1 MLVREKRWI
10 CETAVDVHDLQTPG
24 PPVQSHLYHLY
35 CVTADGRSHDE
46 TLLVTVANKYQAQ

>member
-1 MLVREKRWI
+1 MLVREKRSI

-35 CVTADGRSHDE
+35 CVTADGRSH
-46 TLLVTVANKYQAQ
+46 Y